1 MIQDAALVPDTHW
14 LRGRIGV
21 DLRPA
26 EVAQR
31 AAMLTGMR
39 LETLLPLIEG
49 TGSALLRIRAYAD
62 WITANPTSPQ
72 RIAAWFNLGAE
83 WSAHGDKA
91 KAASAYQQAL
101 LTDPHFHPAAVNL
114 GLALEAQGQRE
125 AALACWTKAL
135 QPDEARTVLLNHR
148 GRLLEEQGRLADAEK
163 ALVQSLLLD
172 PAQPDVIQ
180 HWLHIRQKTCSWPVV
195 PEGLPGLPAATLR
208 AACGPL
214 GGLALVEDPDE
225 QRRIA
230 QDWLVRKVPPAPA
243 RLSPA
248 GGYRH
253 ARLRL
258 GYLSSDF
265 CRHAMSFLIAEMLE
279 QHDRANFEVFG
290 YCSSPEDGS
299 DIRRRVIQALDHH
312 VPVRHLDDEAVARR
326 IREDEIDILVDLN
339 GLTRGA
345 RLHTLR
351 WKPAPVQ
358 VTYLGYIGSVPLPE
372 LDYLLCDDY
381 VIPPALRA
389 QYSPEPLSLPG
400 IYQAN
405 DGRSPELPAASRA
418 AEGLPEDKF
427 VFCCF
432 CSTYKIT
439 PEIFSAWM
447 EILRAVP
454 DSVLWLVCENETA
467 RANLLTQADAA
478 GIAADRLVFARR
490 VEPSLYLA
498 RMALGDLFLDTS
510 PYNAGTVASDALR
523 MGLPV
528 LTLSKQPFAS
538 RMAGSLL
545 TAIGLP
551 ETVTGTIDAYARMAI
566 AIARSPDLLATF
578 RARIGGDRWQRTLG
592 DVRSFVAGLEDIYRS
607 IAIDPDKPR

>member
-1 MIQDAALVPDTHW
+1 MMQDTAFAPDTNW
-14 LRGRIGV
+14 LRSRLGV
-21 DLRPA
+21 DLPPA
-26 EVAQR
+26 ELAR
-31 AAMLTGMR
+31 RRAMLGAMR
-39 LETLLPLIEG
+39 LEALLPLIEG
-49 TGSALLRIRAYAD
+49 AGSALLRIQAYAD
-62 WITANPTSPQ
+62 WITANPASPQ

-83 WSAHGDKA
+83 WSAFGDKA

-101 LTDPHFHPAAVNL
+101 LADPTFHPAAVNL
-114 GLALEAQGQRE
+114 GLALEALGQQD
-125 AALACWTKAL
+125 AALACWTRAL
-135 QPDEARTVLLNHR
+135 QPDGARTALLNHR

-195 PEGLPGLPAATLR
+195 PEGLPGLPAAALR

-214 GGLALVEDPDE
+214 GGLALVDDPDE

-230 QDWLVRKVPPAPA
+230 QDWLIRKVPPAPE
-243 RLSPA
+243 RLSPP

-253 ARLRL
+253 DRIRL

-279 QHDRANFEVFG
+279 LHDRSSFEVFG

-299 DIRRRVIQALDHH
+299 DIRDRVIRALDHH
-312 VPVRHLDDEAVARR
+312 VPVRQLDDAAVARR

-381 VIPPALRA
+381 VIPPGLRP
-389 QYSPEPLSLPG
+389 QYMPAPLSLPG

-405 DGRSPELPAASRA
+405 DGRSPELPVASRA

-439 PEIFSAWM
+439 PEIFDAWM
-447 EILRAVP
+447 EILRSVP

-467 RANLLTQADAA
+467 RANLAARAGAA
-478 GIAADRLVFARR
+478 GIMAERLIFARR

-523 MGLPV
+523 MGLPLV
-528 LTLSKQPFAS
+528 TLSKQPFAS

-545 TAIGLP
+545 NAIGLP
-551 ETVTGTIDAYARMAI
+551 ETVTNTVEEYVRLAVS
-566 AIARSPDLLATF
+566 IARSPELLATF
-578 RARIGGDRWQRTLG
+578 RARIGGDRWQHTLG
-592 DVRSFVAGLEDIYRS
+592 DVRGFVAGLEDIFRRVR
-607 IAIDPDKPR
+607 IRPDAPG